1 MRVKTAATACSSH
14 ARRVDAERR
23 RHEHVLGGASA
34 GVKAIGCRTAP
45 PRRRPRV
52 GGDTAIDVDP
62 LAGCKKGETAWVEIP
77 VEGDE
82 EPREPAAMVSLV
94 EAEDEHGAAS
104 SDAEEPDQDVALQ
117 NTAATTETDD
127 DGASSGLV
135 IVALIVGGL
144 GLITGLAALLT
155 ARRRPTA

>member
-1 MRVKTAATACSSH
+1 
-14 ARRVDAERR
+14 
-23 RHEHVLGGASA
+23 
-34 GVKAIGCRTAP
+34 
-45 PRRRPRV
+45 
-52 GGDTAIDVDP
+52 
-62 LAGCKKGETAWVEIP
+62 VEIP
-77 VEGDE
+77 VEGEE

-117 NTAATTETDD
+117 NTAATTETHD
-127 DGASSGLV
+127 DGASTGLV